1 MKKVILP
8 QAFRLLFEILGMG
21 VILSIPMMSY
31 KPVDTEQNND
41 EIAIETDAMKE
52 PVRYISEKQLAKLYT
67 CKDEEI
73 NDTCLCLS
81 VEDAE
86 MLMKIAVA
94 EDHTDETS
102 QAYVM
107 SIILNRVD
115 SPDFPDTVAE
125 VIEQPGQFMKLTDKR
140 YLNSEP
146 DVNSHLALA
155 LIEGK
160 QIETNF
166 LYYEAK
172 WVKNSWASRHRE
184 VALEYGGSRFYK

>member
-1 MKKVILP
+1 MHGILKTSVEV
-8 QAFRLLFEILGMG
+8 AGVVFLLLFTTLNATNQA
-21 VILSIPMMSY
+21 VIDV
-31 KPVDTEQNND
+31 KPIETSGTEQE
-41 EIAIETDAMKE
+41 EIHYLTQKE
-52 PVRYISEKQLAKLYT
+52 LSLLYT
-67 CKDEEI
+67 CKDEPI
-73 NDTCLCLS
+73 NDTCM
-81 VEDAE
+81 VIDQEDAE

-140 YLNSEP
+140 YLNAEP

-160 QIETNF
+160 RIETNF

-172 WVKNSWASRHRE
+172 WVKNSWAARHRE